1 MTECVMD
8 SVGHRS
14 TAAACQQDRCGIFC
28 EKKLPAPV
36 REVLRLT
43 REAQPDRDV
52 ICVAFRTHENGRE
65 VARIG
70 PMSDEL
76 ERVSSSASRH
86 LRPKD
91 VIVLSVVVTE
101 TTFETVHTS
110 AHVLVART
118 ERRARADPG

>member
-1 MTECVMD
+1 
-8 SVGHRS
+8 
-14 TAAACQQDRCGIFC
+14 
-28 EKKLPAPV
+28 
-36 REVLRLT
+36 
-43 REAQPDRDV
+43 
-52 ICVAFRTHENGRE
+52 
-65 VARIG
+65 
-70 PMSDEL
+70 MSDEL